1 MNRRLPQNCNLL
13 TDSSFEISSRLVFM
27 SGDPFQVRFHS
38 KLGVV
43 IYDPLGQ
50 MGIAKDQMRLF
61 KITSM
66 SMTTFRRDIVSKDL
80 GAGEPDV
87 IQESANAVDAYRAA
101 RASKLKPYCA
111 NCRRHFGSVD
121 FSVCT
126 DCNAVRCT
134 CGTCACV
141 ARKRKAA

>member
-1 MNRRLPQNCNLL
+1 
-13 TDSSFEISSRLVFM
+13 M

-43 IYDPLGQ
+43 IYDPLAQ
-50 MGIAKDQMRLF
+50 MGIAKEQMRLF

-87 IQESANAVDAYRAA
+87 VEESAQAVDAYRTA
-101 RASKLKPYCA
+101 RAAKLKPYCTG
-111 NCRRHFGSVD
+111 CRRHFGSVD
-121 FSVCT
+121 FSICMDCT
-126 DCNAVRCT
+126 AVRCT
-134 CGTCACV
+134 CGLCACV
-141 ARKRKAA
+141 ARKKKAA

>member
-1 MNRRLPQNCNLL
+1 
-13 TDSSFEISSRLVFM
+13 M

-50 MGIAKDQMRLF
+50 MGLAQEQMRLF
-61 KITSM
+61 KVSSM
-66 SMTTFRRDIVSKDL
+66 SVTTFRRDLVNKDL
-80 GAGEPDV
+80 GTGEPDV
-87 IQESANAVDAYRAA
+87 IQESANAVDAYRTA
-101 RASKLKPYCA
+101 RSNRLKPYCSG
-111 NCRRHFGSVD
+111 CRRHFGSVD

-126 DCNAVRCT
+126 DCSSIKCT
-134 CGTCACV
+134 CGTCSCV

>member
-1 MNRRLPQNCNLL
+1 
-13 TDSSFEISSRLVFM
+13 M

-43 IYDPLGQ
+43 IYDPLAQ
-50 MGIAKDQMRLF
+50 MGLAKEQMRLF
-61 KITSM
+61 KISSM
-66 SMTTFRRDIVSKDL
+66 SMTTFRRDIVNKDL
-80 GAGEPDV
+80 GVGEPDV
-87 IQESANAVDAYRAA
+87 MQESANAVDAYRAA
-101 RASKLKPYCA
+101 RNTKLKPYCTG
-111 NCRRHFGSVD
+111 CRRHYGSVD

-126 DCNAVRCT
+126 DCGAVRCT

>member
-1 MNRRLPQNCNLL
+1 
-13 TDSSFEISSRLVFM
+13 M

-43 IYDPLGQ
+43 IYDPLAQ
-50 MGIAKDQMRLF
+50 MGLAKEQMRLF
-61 KITSM
+61 SSM
-66 SMTTFRRDIVSKDL
+66 SMTTFRRDIVNKDL
-80 GAGEPDV
+80 GVGEPDV
-87 IQESANAVDAYRAA
+87 MQESANAVDAYRAA
-101 RASKLKPYCA
+101 RNTKLKPYCTG
-111 NCRRHFGSVD
+111 CRRHYGSVD

-126 DCNAVRCT
+126 DCGAVRCT

>member
-1 MNRRLPQNCNLL
+1 
-13 TDSSFEISSRLVFM
+13 M
-27 SGDPFQVRFHS
+27 SGDPFQVRFHH

-43 IYDPLGQ
+43 IYDPLAQ
-50 MGIAKDQMRLF
+50 MGIAKEQMRLF

-80 GAGEPDV
+80 GVGEPDV

-101 RASKLKPYCA
+101 RVGKLKPYCS

-126 DCNAVRCT
+126 DCSAVRCT
-134 CGTCACV
+134 CGTCSCV
-141 ARKRKAA
+141 AKKRKAA